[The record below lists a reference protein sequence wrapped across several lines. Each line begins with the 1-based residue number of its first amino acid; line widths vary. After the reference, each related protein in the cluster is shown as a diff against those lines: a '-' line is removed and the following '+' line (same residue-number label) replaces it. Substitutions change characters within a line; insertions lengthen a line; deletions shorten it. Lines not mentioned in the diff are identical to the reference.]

1 MERLLYHIGR
11 LNEEEAMRLDF
22 SDSLSRIVY
31 ERIELG
37 FILMKLP
44 VIDEEDY
51 RIFNYTK
58 EYRKWANLNL
68 PGWLSYYCT
77 YD

>member
-1 MERLLYHIGR
+1 MERLLYHTGR
-11 LNEEEAMRLDF
+11 LSEEEALRLDF
-22 SDSLSRIVY
+22 SDGLSRTVS

-37 FILMKLP
+37 FIPMKLA

-51 RIFNYTK
+51 RIFNNIK

-68 PGWLSYYCT
+68 TGWLGYYCT
-77 YD
+77 DD